1 MEAPKKVLNAEETR
15 EAVLEWFEDDND
27 WVVLGYIV
35 DEVGYDQ
42 LTVSPKELQDVID
55 KIVAAEDLQ
64 LYHATRPSD
73 SEFKGLFGGNPIPP
87 EVDTKALSEYILR
100 TDRMGLLT
108 TMMIVPYPDPF
119 KMPC

>member
-1 MEAPKKVLNAEETR
+1 MAMGEPKKILNAEETR

-73 SEFKGLFGGNPIPP
+73 SEFKGLFGGNPIP
-87 EVDTKALSEYILR
+87 LR
-100 TDRMGLLT
+100 WIPKRSVNTSFAQTEWG
-108 TMMIVPYPDPF
+108 YSQQ
-119 KMPC
+119 